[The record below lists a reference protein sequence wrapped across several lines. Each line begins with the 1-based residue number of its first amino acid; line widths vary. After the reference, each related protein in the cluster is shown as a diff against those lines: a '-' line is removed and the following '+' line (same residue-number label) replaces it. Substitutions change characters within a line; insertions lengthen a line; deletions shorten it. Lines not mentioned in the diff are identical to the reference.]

1 MPPNRHAV
9 LSASSSHRWLHC
21 NPSARLELEF
31 EDRETEAASE
41 GTAAHALAE
50 HKLRKALK
58 MRSSR
63 PVSKYDSDEM
73 EMYTD
78 GYLEFVL
85 EAIEE
90 ARQDCPDPK
99 VLIEQ
104 RLDFSCYVPDGFGT
118 GDCLIVADKLLH
130 IIDLKYG
137 QGVLVNAEENPQMML
152 YALGAL
158 RIFDCLYDIETV
170 SMTIYQPRRENVST
184 WVISVAELRDWA
196 EKTLKPKAELAFK
209 GEGEYCPG
217 NWCQFC
223 KAAVKCRARA
233 DAKLQLAK
241 YEFAQ
246 PPLLSDAEIGD
257 ILGKLDDLTKWANEL
272 MVYAQD
278 AAVNHG
284 KQWPGYK
291 LVESRTNRKYT
302 DEDAVVAAARAA
314 GYTDIF
320 KKSLIP
326 ITEMEK
332 KWLRLESYGPK
343 FVENI
348 VQATA
353 RDILA
358 EAMLRLNAAG
368 YRIVMHVHDEAVIEA
383 PPDTSLENICSVMGQ
398 TPTWASGLLLRAD
411 GYVCDFYKKD

>member
-1 MPPNRHAV
+1 
-9 LSASSSHRWLHC
+9 
-21 NPSARLELEF
+21 
-31 EDRETEAASE
+31 
-41 GTAAHALAE
+41 
-50 HKLRKALK
+50 
-58 MRSSR
+58 
-63 PVSKYDSDEM
+63 M

-217 NWCQFC
+217 SWCQFC

-272 MVYAQD
+272 MAYAQE

-284 KQWPGYK
+284 KQWPGVTGK
-291 LVESRTNRKYT
+291 LKWTNNGKEKSPTKYSLLSIMLVNIILERRKGNGEGKNVQRNTSLQANRIYNQEVCSSNRNRQK
-302 DEDAVVAAARAA
+302 DSPKVLEYERRR
-314 GYTDIF
+314 IF
-320 KKSLIP
+320 KI
-326 ITEMEK
+326 
-332 KWLRLESYGPK
+332 
-343 FVENI
+343 
-348 VQATA
+348 
-353 RDILA
+353 
-358 EAMLRLNAAG
+358 
-368 YRIVMHVHDEAVIEA
+368 
-383 PPDTSLENICSVMGQ
+383 
-398 TPTWASGLLLRAD
+398 SGREP
-411 GYVCDFYKKD
+411 

>member
-1 MPPNRHAV
+1 
-9 LSASSSHRWLHC
+9 
-21 NPSARLELEF
+21 
-31 EDRETEAASE
+31 
-41 GTAAHALAE
+41 
-50 HKLRKALK
+50 
-58 MRSSR
+58 MRSTR

-196 EKTLKPKAELAFK
+196 EKTLKPKAKKLHHRRCFLRRKLPAHPGGLLH
-209 GEGEYCPG
+209 GEPH
-217 NWCQFC
+217 
-223 KAAVKCRARA
+223 AAYHGASRYHAVI
-233 DAKLQLAK
+233 
-241 YEFAQ
+241 
-246 PPLLSDAEIGD
+246 PLLRKPGR
-257 ILGKLDDLTKWANEL
+257 
-272 MVYAQD
+272 Q
-278 AAVNHG
+278 HG
-284 KQWPGYK
+284 
-291 LVESRTNRKYT
+291 
-302 DEDAVVAAARAA
+302 
-314 GYTDIF
+314 
-320 KKSLIP
+320 
-326 ITEMEK
+326 
-332 KWLRLESYGPK
+332 RLLCG
-343 FVENI
+343 
-348 VQATA
+348 
-353 RDILA
+353 
-358 EAMLRLNAAG
+358 
-368 YRIVMHVHDEAVIEA
+368 
-383 PPDTSLENICSVMGQ
+383 
-398 TPTWASGLLLRAD
+398 
-411 GYVCDFYKKD
+411 

>member
-31 EDRETEAASE
+31 EDRETEAAAE

-58 MRSSR
+58 MRSTR

-78 GYLEFVL
+78 SYLEFVL

-137 QGVLVNAEENPQMML
+137 QGVLVNAEENPQTML

-217 NWCQFC
+217 SWCQFC
-223 KAAVKCRARA
+223 KAAVKC
-233 DAKLQLAK
+233 
-241 YEFAQ
+241 
-246 PPLLSDAEIGD
+246 
-257 ILGKLDDLTKWANEL
+257 
-272 MVYAQD
+272 
-278 AAVNHG
+278 
-284 KQWPGYK
+284 
-291 LVESRTNRKYT
+291 
-302 DEDAVVAAARAA
+302 
-314 GYTDIF
+314 
-320 KKSLIP
+320 
-326 ITEMEK
+326 
-332 KWLRLESYGPK
+332 
-343 FVENI
+343 
-348 VQATA
+348 
-353 RDILA
+353 
-358 EAMLRLNAAG
+358 
-368 YRIVMHVHDEAVIEA
+368 
-383 PPDTSLENICSVMGQ
+383 
-398 TPTWASGLLLRAD
+398 
-411 GYVCDFYKKD
+411 